1 MEISVAV
8 FVTSLSTITRLVI
21 LMLTDLQE
29 NALPHFVHSA
39 DIRYFDYSTL
49 APICLCAE
57 LSLRRFV
64 VAPNRHTLNCR
75 ALIWQGRFV
84 MEPIVFG
91 QQIHA

>member
-49 APICLCAE
+49 APICRCAD

>member
-49 APICLCAE
+49 APICRCAD
-57 LSLRRFV
+57 LSLRLIV
-64 VAPNRHTLNCR
+64 VAPNRRTLNHR
-75 ALIWQGRFV
+75 A
-84 MEPIVFG
+84 PIYRGTAWV
-91 QQIHA
+91 A

>member
-49 APICLCAE
+49 APICRCAD
-57 LSLRRFV
+57 LSLRRSV

>member
-8 FVTSLSTITRLVI
+8 FVTSLSAITRLVI

-39 DIRYFDYSTL
+39 DIRCFDYSTL
-49 APICLCAE
+49 APIFRCAD

-64 VAPNRHTLNCR
+64 FAPSCLC
-75 ALIWQGRFV
+75 ADLS
-84 MEPIVFG
+84 
-91 QQIHA
+91 